1 MMEKPMLKK
10 PDWLRVRHTH
20 DPNLQAMETL
30 LAALGLHT
38 VCREANC
45 PNYVECFSQKTATFL
60 ILGTDCTRNC
70 RFCSVTHAAPSPV
83 DADEPRRVAEA
94 VSALGLQYV
103 VVTSVTR
110 DDLPDG
116 GAGQFAATIRAIRKK
131 VPRTAVEVLI
141 PDFAGNLA
149 ALRLVTEAAPAIISH
164 NMETVARL
172 YGGIRPEADYG
183 QSLAVLENIK
193 TLASAIHSK
202 TGIMLGLG
210 ETEAEVL
217 TLFDDLRAVGCDFL
231 TIGQYLAP
239 TKAHAPPRAYI
250 EPAVFERYGA
260 IAAAKGFSFVASA
273 PLVRSSYHAG
283 EVLGL

>member
-1 MMEKPMLKK
+1 
-10 PDWLRVRHTH
+10 
-20 DPNLQAMETL
+20 
-30 LAALGLHT
+30 
-38 VCREANC
+38 
-45 PNYVECFSQKTATFL
+45 
-60 ILGTDCTRNC
+60 
-70 RFCSVTHAAPSPV
+70 V